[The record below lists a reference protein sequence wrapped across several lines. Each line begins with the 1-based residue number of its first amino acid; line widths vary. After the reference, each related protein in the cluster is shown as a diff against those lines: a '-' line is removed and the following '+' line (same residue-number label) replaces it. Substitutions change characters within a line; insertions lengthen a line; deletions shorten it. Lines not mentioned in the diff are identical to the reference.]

1 MNLNFNINSLFN
13 LDALS
18 AQMRTVVETQKGI
31 QEALDALQTR
41 MRRIVGLKE
50 LEAFDEKMEQGL
62 QAHEE
67 RIKALHTS
75 LKEAKSIGQDM
86 PALKA
91 GVRAAVSEMELRKSK
106 ATAQIAAT
114 LDARVAQIEMEL
126 LRLGSAAELERL
138 SARSKTHSGKEEI
151 DAVQENLIA
160 IRDEVLDR
168 IEALHNET
176 LALGTEQEERHVA
189 LLEHNRGA
197 QERVDERT
205 SSIEAQADEV
215 ATFLSKVRLHHASA
229 ASAASTTPATPPP
242 PPPPPPP
249 SPPLPPPFTATSSS
263 IAPAA
268 AAQLS

>member
-18 AQMRTVVETQKGI
+18 AQMKTVVETQKGI

-91 GVRAAVSEMELRKSK
+91 GVRAAVS
-106 ATAQIAAT
+106 
-114 LDARVAQIEMEL
+114 
-126 LRLGSAAELERL
+126 L
-138 SARSKTHSGKEEI
+138 S
-151 DAVQENLIA
+151 LIH
-160 IRDEVLDR
+160 ISEPTR
-168 IEALHNET
+168 
-176 LALGTEQEERHVA
+176 
-189 LLEHNRGA
+189 
-197 QERVDERT
+197 
-205 SSIEAQADEV
+205 
-215 ATFLSKVRLHHASA
+215 
-229 ASAASTTPATPPP
+229 PY
-242 PPPPPPP
+242 
-249 SPPLPPPFTATSSS
+249 
-263 IAPAA
+263 
-268 AAQLS
+268 